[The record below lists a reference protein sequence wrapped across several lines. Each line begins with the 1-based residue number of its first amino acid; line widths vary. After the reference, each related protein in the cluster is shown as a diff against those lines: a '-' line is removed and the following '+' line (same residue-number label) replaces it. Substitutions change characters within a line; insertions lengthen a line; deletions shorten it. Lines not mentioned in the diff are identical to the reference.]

1 MISFENCSGVR
12 LKTTSSIC
20 ARTTSKYL
28 PFSRSSSF
36 FADAIDRDQVVFVG
50 LNHFLVQR
58 SAGFAVIFAAF
69 AVAENHVFHAQRSDH
84 LSRNFAGVG
93 AFGFGGAVLRSD
105 GDAGSFG
112 VLYDLGQVR
121 KRRNYDEVHA
131 RANVAFQCGYAFQQF
146 YAFRRVVFIFQLPA
160 TTFFLIIFRY
170 LILDVFSLI
179 GTAVTPPTF
188 LLRRQSGFSV
198 PACFSC
204 YSRTGR

>member
-1 MISFENCSGVR
+1 MDFLSLFRGSCFTGSDRPYGFVSDDQFRELFRGQVENHFFDLRAHHVEIFAVFAFFE
-12 LKTTSSIC
+12 
-20 ARTTSKYL
+20 
-28 PFSRSSSF
+28 F

-146 YAFRRVVFIFQLPA
+146 YAFRRGGVHFPV
-160 TTFFLIIFRY
+160 TCYYFL
-170 LILDVFSLI
+170 SHN
-179 GTAVTPPTF
+179 
-188 LLRRQSGFSV
+188 FSV
-198 PACFSC
+198 FNP
-204 YSRTGR
+204 